1 MQRCEKHY
9 NDSFFL
15 VLSLT
20 DLYSQTLHSKLS
32 ILDYEDIADGTFI
45 LGIQQGSIPSFEKYF
60 HALRYNNYT
69 INNKEWIGEYWQET
83 HQCKLPELGIPTNF
97 TKNCTGNEDNSIY
110 KDFAP
115 VQVVINAVNAIANAL
130 DSLQKHVCP
139 NITGNCSKMRPIS
152 TTSLLKYIQ
161 NVTFEDA
168 LSHHP
173 TSFTFNQGVNGN
185 YTIYNYRYINGSYDY
200 VPVGLWSGRQNM
212 RRVTGT
218 LVLNESAIQWAR
230 ENATKP
236 MHVCMPKCRHGQKR
250 VRTHTRCCWK
260 CFTCNED
267 EIVINNTCQKCA
279 SGYTPGKNFSSCLKL
294 DLVYINMDTPLAI
307 VLGVLS
313 LLGILIDLVFLV
325 AFLVYRNHPLIKAS
339 GREMCCIIFVGIAAI
354 FITPLTSLVKPTKA
368 DCAARRFLTGVS
380 FTICYAPLLI
390 KMWRIHGIF
399 KRTSKLKR
407 LSSGGIFSLGPM
419 LGLIFIIIAIHVLYS
434 VSISSFDPTEVVE
447 QFYPEK
453 EKLVLECTTN
463 TTVFISIFAYNFI
476 LLLGCTLY
484 AFLTRYF
491 PKNFNE
497 AMYIGI
503 TLYLTCVV
511 WVVFFAN
518 FWNSNYSISRVY
530 WLSGSSLLIGWIT
543 MLGLFAPKF
552 YHVYTKP
559 IVNREMLITWGA
571 LARQTSEN
579 TRVQCDECKRRAE
592 VLIQHS
598 NGIGRKESS
607 ARKTSNGTSGKGAAP
622 SDHCNSIDS
631 LVSTSTLQEIGIS
644 NLTVL
649 ADTHL

>member
-1 MQRCEKHY
+1 MQNRTVC
-9 NDSFFL
+9 NDVKCNTTFGVLYLNMASFL
-15 VLSLT
+15 
-20 DLYSQTLHSKLS
+20 
-32 ILDYEDIADGTFI
+32 ILDYEDIANGTFTF
-45 LGIQQGSIPSFEKYF
+45 GFQQGSIPSFEKYF

-139 NITGNCSKMRPIS
+139 NITGICSKMRPIS
-152 TTSLLKYIQ
+152 KTSLLEYIQ

-200 VPVGLWSGRQNM
+200 VPVGSWSGRQNM

-230 ENATKP
+230 PNVTKSL
-236 MHVCMPKCRHGQKR
+236 HVCMPKCRHGKGQPLS
-250 VRTHTRCCWK
+250 RCCWD
-260 CFTCNED
+260 CLMCDDD
-267 EIVINNTCQKCA
+267 EIAINHTCEDCPP
-279 SGYTPGKNFSSCLKL
+279 GYTPSKNFSSCLKMN
-294 DLVYINMDTPLAI
+294 VIYINMDTPSAI
-307 VLGVLS
+307 VLTVLS
-313 LLGILIDLVFLV
+313 VMGIITDLVILV

-354 FITPLTSLVKPTKA
+354 FVTPITSLVKPTKA
-368 DCAARRFLTGVS
+368 DCAARRFMAGVS
-380 FTICYAPLLI
+380 FTICYAPLLV

-399 KRTSKLKR
+399 KRTNKLKR

-419 LGLIFIIIAIHVLYS
+419 LGIIFIIIAIHVLYS
-434 VSISSFDPTEVVE
+434 VSISNVDPTEVVE

-453 EKLVLECTTN
+453 ETLVLECTTN
-463 TTVFISIFAYNFI
+463 TTVFISIFAYNFVLI
-476 LLLGCTLY
+476 LGCTLY
-484 AFLTRYF
+484 AFLTRHF

-511 WVVFFAN
+511 WIVFFAN
-518 FWNSNYSISRVY
+518 FWYSKYSVSRVY
-530 WLSGSSLLIGWIT
+530 WVSGSSLLIGWIT

-559 IVNREMLITWGA
+559 EVSREMLITWGE
-571 LARQTSEN
+571 LPGQTSEK
-579 TRVQCDECKRRAE
+579 RREQPCEECKRRAE
-592 VLIQHS
+592 ALIQHS
-598 NGIGRKESS
+598 NADNGQKEPSGSKMNNGI
-607 ARKTSNGTSGKGAAP
+607 SGKDATRSKHINSNISKDSP
-622 SDHCNSIDS
+622 SSRHQEVDIE
-631 LVSTSTLQEIGIS
+631 LSTK
-644 NLTVL
+644 NM
-649 ADTHL
+649 